1 MRLGRWEIFR
11 RIKPYARESR
21 WLIVVMLL
29 CSAAAVPVSLV
40 NPVFFQILID
50 DVMRERQI
58 AVFYQVVVGAAGGV
72 SLPPAAGSRG
82 AGGEQPPA

>member
-50 DVMRERQI
+50 DVMPGAPDRG
-58 AVFYQVVVGAAGGV
+58 VFTRWSWGCWRCISAACCWEPWSWG
-72 SLPPAAGSRG
+72 
-82 AGGEQPPA
+82 

>member
-40 NPVFFQILID
+40 NPVFFQIPVSYTHL
-50 DVMRERQI
+50 DVYKRQKTG
-58 AVFYQVVVGAAGGV
+58 VVHPFRTTPVCR
-72 SLPPAAGSRG
+72 PPPLWR
-82 AGGEQPPA
+82 